1 MYTQLNAHKYTVY
14 RLTHSVQRCRAPL
27 TPLHSHLKGR
37 SSFRLETSE
46 TETSWA
52 KKQKPAKNDIQ
63 NSVKLTDHT
72 CYYNDLTNFEYQ
84 VRTMTG
90 NGSYVNM
97 RENAG
102 KSVKKICETT

>member
-46 TETSWA
+46 TEASWA
-52 KKQKPAKNDIQ
+52 KKQKPAKNQI
-63 NSVKLTDHT
+63 KRIREI
-72 CYYNDLTNFEYQ
+72 DLLYLFLQQFDNFSNFK
-84 VRTMTG
+84 RM
-90 NGSYVNM
+90 
-97 RENAG
+97 
-102 KSVKKICETT
+102 

>member
-46 TETSWA
+46 TEASWA
-52 KKQKPAKNDIQ
+52 KKQKPAKKDIQ
-63 NSVKLTDHT
+63 NSVKLTEQT
-72 CYYNDLTNFEYQ
+72 YYCYDLTNSEHE
-84 VRTMTG
+84 VRSMVG
-90 NGSYVNM
+90 NGSFLNM
-97 RENAG
+97 LENA
-102 KSVKKICETT
+102 